1 MMIKKTKTSPNAQ
14 ASPALASPAK
24 DYAKTPS
31 SALTMATAIRQL
43 RLARGLTLQQLAQQI
58 ATDAGNLS
66 RIEQGKQG
74 ISAMMLDKLCDA
86 LDTSPAQLYGYTA
99 SDNIADYANTTA
111 LTSIVASPA
120 PASSHA
126 NLTAS
131 LPTRPASH
139 DAPQF
144 VSWFRSAAPYIHAF
158 GGKTFVIAFGG
169 EVVADG
175 QFTALSH
182 DLNLLASLEVR
193 LILVHGA
200 RPQIEAK
207 LKQANLQTKLVD
219 GLRVTDDQA
228 IEIVKQ
234 ANGAIRVDI
243 ESQLSMGLVDS
254 PMAGSD
260 IRVASGNFVTAKP
273 LGVMQGVDLQ
283 HTGEVRKIDHIGIQ
297 KRLDDGEVVLLSPM
311 GYSPTGEIFNLAVED
326 VAVSTAIA
334 LDADKLIF
342 LMDKEGVHNIRGELL
357 REMTTQKAK
366 NLLQH
371 VHHYGHAKPSQPGAA
386 PYITEDELYYLPAA
400 IRACENGVAR
410 THLICRHTDGAIL
423 QELFTLQGIGTMV
436 TETPLEIMRQADID
450 DVGAL
455 LKLIEPLEAEGIL
468 VRRGRERLEMEIKQ
482 FYVMEHDGRVI
493 GCAALYPFQQEKMV
507 EFACLAIHPSYRGAG
522 RGDKLFHYCEQQ
534 ATEMGFRRMF
544 CLTTRTEHWF
554 IERGFKQSQVAD
566 LPMGKQQLYNLQR
579 RSKVF
584 IKSL

>member
-1 MMIKKTKTSPNAQ
+1 MHPKSPHNQAPELANLDTNPAIK
-14 ASPALASPAK
+14 LG
-24 DYAKTPS
+24 
-31 SALTMATAIRQL
+31 LAIRHQ
-43 RLARGLTLQQLAQQI
+43 RKQQNKTLTQLADQI
-58 ATDAGNLS
+58 GTDAGNLS
-66 RIEQGKQG
+66 RIERGNQT
-74 ISAMMLDKLCDA
+74 ISPATLNKICLA
-86 LDTSPAQLYGYTA
+86 LDCSPAQLYAQQEGENFA
-99 SDNIADYANTTA
+99 HPANFA
-111 LTSIVASPA
+111 QNAKL
-120 PASSHA
+120 
-126 NLTAS
+126 
-131 LPTRPASH
+131 ASH
-139 DAPQF
+139 SAPQF
-144 VSWFRSAAPYIHAF
+144 VSWFRSVAPYIHAF
-158 GGKTFVIAFGG
+158 GGRTFVIAFGG
-169 EVVADG
+169 EVVTDG

-200 RPQIEAK
+200 RPQIESK
-207 LKQANLQTKLVD
+207 LKQANLKTKLVD
-219 GLRVTDDQA
+219 GLRVTDDA
-228 IEIVKQ
+228 AMEIVKE

-273 LGVMQGVDLQ
+273 VGVYQGVDLQ
-283 HTGEVRKIDHIGIQ
+283 HTGEVRKIDSVGIQ
-297 KRLDDGEVVLLSPM
+297 KRLDDGEVVLLSPL

-371 VHHYGHAKPSQPGAA
+371 VHQYQHDEQLAAQDAA
-386 PYITEDELYYLPAA
+386 PYISEDELYYLPAA

-423 QELFTLQGIGTMV
+423 QELFTLEGIGTMV
-436 TETPLEIMRQADID
+436 TETPLELMRQANID
-450 DVGAL
+450 DVGSL

-468 VRRGRERLEMEIKQ
+468 VRRGRERLEMEINQ

-493 GCAALYPFQQEKMV
+493 GCAALYPFASEKMV
-507 EFACLAIHPSYRGAG
+507 EFACLAIHPSYRGGG
-522 RGDKLFHYCEQQ
+522 RGDRLFHFCEDQ
-534 ATEMGFRRMF
+534 AKHMGFNTMF

-554 IERGFKQSQVAD
+554 LERGFKQRDVES
-566 LPMGKQQLYNLQR
+566 LPAEKQKLYNLQR

-584 IKSL
+584 VKAL